1 MRKLDKA
8 LGQKSLR
15 ISVGYLEDMWGIA
28 GRYLGDIL
36 GYIGDTYLGDIAR
49 GVSGGYLG
57 NFLGISGG
65 SLWDIMGISPSLI
78 VLFSKKKSIFAGQVQ
93 LQDCTVCFGCR
104 LWTAHCLRCGGAQ
117 LTAQK
122 RYKEPMSFGSNSNC
136 FSALKVKKQKGG
148 DST

>member
-49 GVSGGYLG
+49 GVSGG
-57 NFLGISGG
+57 FLG
-65 SLWDIMGISPSLI
+65 DIWGISLGYHGDISIFDSLI
-78 VLFSKKKSIFAGQVQ
+78 FKEEEHICWSSAIARLHCLFW
-93 LQDCTVCFGCR
+93 LQIVDCTLSKVRWCTTNGPN
-104 LWTAHCLRCGGAQ
+104 
-117 LTAQK
+117 K